1 MSIRK
6 SVQAYRVGP
15 TLGFK
20 LEYHSPTA
28 IDMDHFISSITYI
41 RMQTGVL
48 YYDFNDSSS
57 FSQYLYQNFPVS
69 HVSYMWDNMSMEITF
84 SGEEKRKVGYKIEV
98 YEMGTAYTID
108 IKPIWYILYGE
119 PKWYEFNKKYGQKI
133 YL

>member
-28 IDMDHFISSITYI
+28 MDMDHFISSITYI

-69 HVSYMWDNMSMEITF
+69 HVSYMWDNMLMEITF
-84 SGEEKRKVGYKIEV
+84 SGEEKRKVGYKRN
-98 YEMGTAYTID
+98 
-108 IKPIWYILYGE
+108 
-119 PKWYEFNKKYGQKI
+119 F
-133 YL
+133 